1 MKGIIIDDEI
11 TSRIIIMQVAESIPN
26 LDIVNDFS
34 NPLQAIKYLNKN
46 KVDVIFLDIH
56 MPDFTGFDFI
66 ESIKNPPKIVLT
78 TSDRNF
84 ALEAFE
90 YKFVVDYL
98 LKPIE
103 FNRFKKTID
112 KLNTFNLIDGNIKI
126 HKENENVV
134 ESLFVNIDR
143 RLVKIDLSSIDVIE
157 AKGDYIKVKT
167 ETKNYIVH
175 SPLKRI
181 EEKLPNDKFLKI
193 HRSYIIN
200 INKIVDI
207 QDNSVLIKRD
217 VIPVSKVN
225 RNELRNRLNLL

>member
-112 KLNTFNLIDGNIKI
+112 KLNTFNLVDGNIKI